1 MAKHY
6 TAIVEILEINQVSN
20 TRDTSLS
27 SKDKTEVAR
36 IVVRADT
43 LEELRTKVGKHIELV

>member
-6 TAIVEILEINQVSN
+6 TAIVEILEVNDG
-20 TRDTSLS
+20 TAGS
-27 SKDKTEVAR
+27 SKDKTEVAH

>member
-6 TAIVEILEINQVSN
+6 TAVVEILEINTVSV
-20 TRDTSLS
+20 TRDGT

>member
-1 MAKHY
+1 MTKHY
-6 TAIVEILEINQVSN
+6 TAVVEILEVVASGTITQP
-20 TRDTSLS
+20 

-36 IVVRADT
+36 IVIRADT

>member
-6 TAIVEILEINQVSN
+6 TAVVEILEIVPSGTISQP
-20 TRDTSLS
+20 

-36 IVVRADT
+36 IVVRADS
-43 LEELRTKVGKHIELV
+43 LEELRTKVGAHIALI

>member
-6 TAIVEILEINQVSN
+6 TAVVEILEVN
-20 TRDTSLS
+20 TVLGSRDTNGG
-27 SKDKTEVAR
+27 KEKTEVAR

>member
-1 MAKHY
+1 VAKHY
-6 TAIVEILEINQVSN
+6 TAVVEILEVN
-20 TRDTSLS
+20 TVLGSRDTNGG
-27 SKDKTEVAR
+27 KEKTEVAR

>member
-6 TAIVEILEINQVSN
+6 TAIVEILEVQATGTSSN
-20 TRDTSLS
+20 P
-27 SKDKTEVAR
+27 SKDKSEVAR
-36 IVVRADT
+36 IVIRADT

>member
-6 TAIVEILEINQVSN
+6 TAIVEILEIN
-20 TRDTSLS
+20 DIPGS

>member
-6 TAIVEILEINQVSN
+6 TAIVEILEVNDIR
-20 TRDTSLS
+20 TAGT

>member
-6 TAIVEILEINQVSN
+6 TAIVEILEVVASGTISQP
-20 TRDTSLS
+20 

-36 IVVRADT
+36 IVIRADT
-43 LEELRTKVGKHIELV
+43 LEDLRTKVAKHIELI

>member
-6 TAIVEILEINQVSN
+6 TAIVEILEILTVSN
-20 TRDTSLS
+20 TRDTSLT

>member
-1 MAKHY
+1 VAKHY
-6 TAIVEILEINQVSN
+6 TAIVEILEIQQVIGS
-20 TRDTSLS
+20 RDS
-27 SKDKTEVAR
+27 SGGKEKTEVAR